1 MSVRAFHPP
10 GRWAAGQRLILDT
23 EESHYLLRVRRIRP
37 GSALEL
43 LDGQAARWHTR
54 LVEIRDRRAVVEL
67 LRPRASVT
75 VMPLE
80 LVLVMPEPRATL
92 ESITHACELGATAI
106 WLVKGDHSPGAVPSP
121 ERIAKTITAAQRQ
134 CGRPIPPTMHGP
146 LSLTQALASTA
157 HRPGHVAQLHD
168 PHRANPVGVDPD
180 LGARLLVGPEGG
192 LSPPEQAAA
201 ADADLR
207 PLSLGPWVL
216 RAPTAV
222 SAGLARLQGAT
233 GTSDPLTNEPPP
245 RADPLEIP

>member
-10 GRWAAGQRLILDT
+10 GPWAAGHRLTLDG

-43 LDGQAARWHTR
+43 LDGQAARWHAR
-54 LVEIRDRRAVVEL
+54 LVEHKGRRAVVEL
-67 LRPRASVT
+67 LQPLGSVT
-75 VMPLE
+75 VLPLE
-80 LVLVMPEPRATL
+80 LLLVMPEPRATL

-106 WLVKGDHSPGAVPSP
+106 WLVKGDHSAGAVPSP
-121 ERIAKTITAAQRQ
+121 ERIAKTIAAAQRQ
-134 CGRPIPPTMHGP
+134 CGRPTPPAVHGP

-157 HRPGHVAQLHD
+157 HRPGHVAQIPDRH
-168 PHRANPVGVDPD
+168 HATPVLVDPG

-201 ADADLR
+201 AGAGLR

-233 GTSDPLTNEPPP
+233 SSSDPLTNEAPS
-245 RADPLEIP
+245 RADP